1 MKTMAFIAALGV
13 VFSLSACGKS
23 DLEKQVEK
31 DTAISKK
38 MAGDVNKV
46 PRVIV
51 APDTP
56 AKDKEGGK

>member
-1 MKTMAFIAALGV
+1 MKAIAFIAALGV
-13 VFSLSACGKS
+13 VVSLSACGKS

-46 PRVIV
+46 PRVV
-51 APDTP
+51 MTPDKP
-56 AKDKEGGK
+56 ASSAEGGK